1 MSLSRPAIALGALVV
16 VGCAIAAG
24 TSAANASSI
33 TKPQPLATV
42 TVGKGFKTA
51 EPTCYND
58 GKPLSDAQVK
68 LCQTKALSAAS
79 QGKLPS
85 INVRSNDMVSVG
97 LDETM
102 AGHGWDAFTDGGDS
116 STTGSGQ
123 AVLSGW
129 TRSTTFSGQVRAT
142 QVMSSSKA
150 KTLLTVVSMDQGN
163 KAYGVWYYELDNK
176 SL

>member
-1 MSLSRPAIALGALVV
+1 MSLSRPAAALGALVV

-24 TSAANASSI
+24 TTAANASSI

-42 TVGKGFKTA
+42 TAGKGFKTA

-58 GKPLSDAQVK
+58 GKELTPSQVK
-68 LCQTKALSAAS
+68 LCQAKAVAEAAKGS
-79 QGKLPS
+79 LPS

-102 AGHGWDAFTDGGDS
+102 AKHGWDAFSNGGDQQ
-116 STTGSGQ
+116 TTGSSQ
-123 AVLSGW
+123 AVLSNW
-129 TRSTTFSGQVRAT
+129 TNSTTFSGQVHAAT
-142 QVMSSSKA
+142 VLSTQNP
-150 KTLLTVVSMDQGN
+150 KTLLTVVSMGQDN
-163 KAYGVWYYELDNK
+163 KAYGVWYYELNNK